1 MTFSRVRIVS
11 PAAPSKKV
19 FLPLLFFGFILSFAT
34 ATREKKPKKP
44 SSETSPFPSRW
55 ARAAPSPL
63 SLSLSSHCSRLS
75 LSLLPN
81 LRGREREREIQWGEG
96 LVSGGDLAAA
106 AAAAAM
112 NIFKKKV
119 DPKGAVAV
127 PLLGF
132 RSSFS
137 WSMSAGWGFYRRG
150 RFGPICSCVAMMR
163 LFLRSESE
171 ILAGFWAF
179 LGVDWRVGVS
189 FSCVDWGGG
198 VEESVISVD
207 YLWKPVNKKDLGVKS
222 FGGVMN

>member
-1 MTFSRVRIVS
+1 MKKSLKS
-11 PAAPSKKV
+11 PAARPPPS
-19 FLPLLFFGFILSFAT
+19 LPVGL
-34 ATREKKPKKP
+34 
-44 SSETSPFPSRW
+44 
-55 ARAAPSPL
+55 ARRRPP

-96 LVSGGDLAAA
+96 LVSGGDL

-189 FSCVDWGGG
+189 FSCVDWG

>member
-63 SLSLSSHCSRLS
+63 SLSLSLHTAHASLS
-75 LSLLPN
+75 LSAPKSAWE
-81 LRGREREREIQWGEG
+81 REREREIQWGEG

-198 VEESVISVD
+198 GGICNLCGLFVETSE
-207 YLWKPVNKKDLGVKS
+207 
-222 FGGVMN
+222 